1 MAVTSSVARAAAA
14 LVAAPLLVL
23 ACGAPPDSGPTG
35 TTEDSLCTQLQ
46 SGNGGLHMM
55 SLCNPGTSSSGG
67 GGGGGTTY
75 STSCGLIAGTFA
87 SSTYALPYNTQS
99 PPSGLTGAGWASSSQ
114 ADMDAKLANM
124 NSICASPGGILCFFA
139 MIAYEVIHEQWQ
151 FENNFA
157 DALTAVTGVDP
168 TQAAPLLL
176 ASGDPNAAMHN
187 WYGVEISAA
196 QAYDP
201 GVRAVINKFGV
212 PPAQNEMNNYVVHPQ
227 IFQCTRTNN
236 TTGASTTRY
245 YGAWDPDCGSATCSP
260 SLKPRVSGA
269 T

>member
-23 ACGAPPDSGPTG
+23 ACGAPPDSGPTA

-46 SGNGGLHMM
+46 SGNGGIRMM

-67 GGGGGTTY
+67 GGGGSGITY
-75 STSCGLIAGTFA
+75 TTSCGLIAGTFA

-99 PPSGLTGAGWASSSQ
+99 PPSGLTSAGWASSTQ
-114 ADMDAKLANM
+114 ADMDTKLANM

-139 MIAYEVIHEQWQ
+139 MLSYEVIHEQWQ

-157 DALTAVTGVDP
+157 DALQAVTGVDP

-201 GVRAVINKFGV
+201 GVRAVVNKFGI

-227 IFQCTRTNN
+227 IFQCTRTGSN
-236 TTGASTTRY
+236 GSSSTRY
-245 YGAWDPDCGSATCSP
+245 YGAWDPDCSSVTCSP
-260 SLKPRVSGA
+260 ILKPRVSGA